1 VVHPNARLSPEGRWR
16 LVRLV
21 VEDGWSVARAAERF
35 QVSDRLVGG
44 EPGAQRH
51 GGRVNL
57 NWPRSD
63 ELSWPRLPRTCGA
76 CSGSQGD
83 SLA

>member
-1 VVHPNARLSPEGRWR
+1 MVHPNARLSPEGRWR

-57 NWPRSD
+57 NWIWPTFCDQTGPRPVA
-63 ELSWPRLPRTCGA
+63 EQVTMPGM
-76 CSGSQGD
+76 
-83 SLA
+83 